1 MLAVD
6 AWSRM
11 LAAMLE
17 RGRRAWPQ
25 LAVTPEAH
33 ATFVRRHC
41 PEAGELDE
49 LIAEDVYLAC
59 ACANGVPGAIEALEH
74 AYARELMRDLGPLA
88 GHEADEFRQLLRQKL
103 FTGTPKIAD
112 YSGRGA
118 LRLWLGITAK
128 RTYLDARKSLARRH
142 QREEPVDAGLEHALG
157 DDPELD
163 YLKQRYRAEFKVAFE
178 AALAALQ
185 PRQRNLLRLHVLH
198 RVSIAKIAEMY
209 AAHRMT
215 ISRWLEA
222 ARTVLLEG
230 TRAELMKRLAIGDD
244 ELDSI
249 MRLIDSRLDAS
260 IGRVLKSDAEPEPS

>member
-1 MLAVD
+1 MH
-6 AWSRM
+6 
-11 LAAMLE
+11 E

-25 LAVTPEAH
+25 LAVTPDAY

-41 PEAGELDE
+41 PVAAELDE

-59 ACANGVPGAIEALEH
+59 ACANGVPGAVEALEH
-74 AYARELMRDLGPLA
+74 AYARELTRDLGPLA
-88 GHEADEFRQLLRQKL
+88 GDEADEFRQLLRQKL
-103 FTGTPKIAD
+103 FTPIGGAMKIAD

-128 RTYLDARKSLARRH
+128 RTYLDARKSLARR
-142 QREEPVDAGLEHALG
+142 QRREEPVDAGLEQALG
-157 DDPELD
+157 EDPELD
-163 YLKQRYRAEFKVAFE
+163 YLKQRYRSEFKVAFE

-198 RVSIAKIAEMY
+198 RVSIVKIAEMY

-215 ISRWLEA
+215 VSRWLESARA
-222 ARTVLLEG
+222 ALLEG

-260 IGRVLKSDAEPEPS
+260 VQRVLRSDAEPEPS